1 MTGSYQY
8 PEQIPPQ
15 PYPEQVPSAPSAYP
29 GTLPPPVDY
38 PARRR
43 WPKILAGLLV
53 VAALAGVLTAVLVAG
68 RRGPA
73 APVVVSDA
81 RAQAAIQEYLNAL
94 LDGDDE
100 TVARHTLCGLYDG
113 VKDRKADLAV
123 AGLASDAFRKQF
135 SQVEVTGIDA
145 NVPWSTT
152 QAQVLFTMRVAPASG
167 STRGQRPVNEEQQG
181 VAQLLV
187 KKNGK
192 DEQVLVC
199 SYVLRTGG
207 QY

>member
-8 PEQIPPQ
+8 PEHIPPPQ
-15 PYPEQVPSAPSAYP
+15 QYPEQVPSAYP
-29 GTLPPPVDY
+29 GTLPPPVPY
-38 PARRR
+38 PTRRR
-43 WPKILAGLLV
+43 WPKV
-53 VAALAGVLTAVLVAG
+53 VAALLAVVALAGVLTVVVVAA

-81 RAQAAIQEYLNAL
+81 AAQAAIQEYLDAL
-94 LDGDDE
+94 VEGDDE

-113 VKDRKADLAV
+113 VKERKADLAV

-135 SQVEVTGIDA
+135 SHVEVTGIDK

-152 QAQVLFTMRVAPASG
+152 QAQVLFTMKVAPASG
-167 STRGQRPVNEEQQG
+167 SARGQRAMDEEQQG

-187 KKNGK
+187 QRDGKN
-192 DEQVLVC
+192 EQVLVC
-199 SYVLRTGG
+199 SYVLRTSG

>member
-8 PEQIPPQ
+8 PEQTPPQ
-15 PYPEQVPSAPSAYP
+15 SYPEQVSSAPSAYP
-29 GTLPPPVDY
+29 GTLPPPVPY
-38 PARRR
+38 PTRRR
-43 WPKILAGLLV
+43 WSKIVAALV
-53 VAALAGVLTAVLVAG
+53 AVVALAGVLTAVLVAG
-68 RRGPA
+68 RRGPT
-73 APVVVSDA
+73 APVVVSDT
-81 RAQAAIQEYLNAL
+81 QAMGAVQEYLNAL

-100 TVARHTLCGLYDG
+100 TVARHTLCGLYEG

-123 AGLASDAFRKQF
+123 AGLASDAFQKQF

-167 STRGQRPVNEEQQG
+167 AARGQRPVSDEQQG

-187 KKNGK
+187 KRDGKN
-192 DEQVLVC
+192 EQVLVC

>member
-15 PYPEQVPSAPSAYP
+15 PYPEQVTSGPSAYP
-29 GTLPPPVDY
+29 GTLPPPVPY
-38 PARRR
+38 PTRRR
-43 WPKILAGLLV
+43 WPKIVAGLLV
-53 VAALAGVLTAVLVAG
+53 LAALAGVLTAVLVAG

-73 APVVVSDA
+73 GPVVVSDA

-100 TVARHTLCGLYDG
+100 AVARHTLCGLYDG
-113 VKDRKADLAV
+113 VRDRKADLAV

-167 STRGQRPVNEEQQG
+167 STRGQRAVDEQQQG

-187 KKNGK
+187 KRDGR

-199 SYVLRTGG
+199 SYVLRTSG

>member
-15 PYPEQVPSAPSAYP
+15 PYPEQVTSGPSAYP
-29 GTLPPPVDY
+29 GTLPPPVPY
-38 PARRR
+38 PTRRR
-43 WPKILAGLLV
+43 WPKIVAGLLV
-53 VAALAGVLTAVLVAG
+53 LAALAGVLTAVLVAG

-73 APVVVSDA
+73 GPVVVSDA

-100 TVARHTLCGLYDG
+100 AVARHTLCGLYDG
-113 VKDRKADLAV
+113 VRDRKADLAV

-167 STRGQRPVNEEQQG
+167 STRGQRAVDEQQQG
-181 VAQLLV
+181 VAQLLA
-187 KKNGK
+187 KRDGR

-199 SYVLRTGG
+199 SYVLRTSG

>member
-8 PEQIPPQ
+8 PEHIPPQ
-15 PYPEQVPSAPSAYP
+15 QYPEQVPTAPSAYP
-29 GTLPPPVDY
+29 GTLPPPVPY
-38 PARRR
+38 PKRRR
-43 WPKILAGLLV
+43 WPKILAALLV
-53 VAALAGVLTAVLVAG
+53 VGALAGVLTVVLVAG

-73 APVVVSDA
+73 APVVVSDS

-100 TVARHTLCGLYDG
+100 TVARHSLCGLYDG

-123 AGLASDAFRKQF
+123 AILASDAFRKQF
-135 SQVEVTGIDA
+135 SHVEVTHIDM
-145 NVPWSTT
+145 NVPWSST
-152 QAQVLFTMRVAPASG
+152 QAQVLFTMRVAPAGG
-167 STRGQRPVNEEQQG
+167 SARGQRPTDEEQQG

-187 KKNGK
+187 HRDGKN
-192 DEQVLVC
+192 EQVLVC
-199 SYVLRTGG
+199 SYVLRISG

>member
-15 PYPEQVPSAPSAYP
+15 PYPEQVTSGPSAYP
-29 GTLPPPVDY
+29 GTLPPPVPY
-38 PARRR
+38 PTRRR
-43 WPKILAGLLV
+43 WPKIVAGLLV
-53 VAALAGVLTAVLVAG
+53 LAALAGVLTAVLVAG

-73 APVVVSDA
+73 GPVVVSDA

-100 TVARHTLCGLYDG
+100 AVARHTLCGLYDG
-113 VKDRKADLAV
+113 VRDRKADLAV
-123 AGLASDAFRKQF
+123 AGLASEAFRKQF

-167 STRGQRPVNEEQQG
+167 STRGQRAVDEQQQG

-187 KKNGK
+187 KRDGR

-199 SYVLRTGG
+199 SYVLRTSG

>member
-8 PEQIPPQ
+8 PEHIPPQ
-15 PYPEQVPSAPSAYP
+15 PYPEPVPTEPSAYP
-29 GTLPPPVDY
+29 GMLPPPVPY
-38 PARRR
+38 PTRRR
-43 WPKILAGLLV
+43 WPKILAALLV
-53 VAALAGVLTAVLVAG
+53 MAALGGVLTAVLVAG
-68 RRGPA
+68 RRGAA

-81 RAQAAIQEYLNAL
+81 RAQAAIQEYLDAL

-100 TVARHTLCGLYDG
+100 TIARHTLCGLYDG

-123 AGLASDAFRKQF
+123 AGLASDAFQKQF
-135 SQVEVTGIDA
+135 SHVEVTGIDA

-167 STRGQRPVNEEQQG
+167 SARGQSSSGQEQQG

-187 KKNGK
+187 QKDGKN
-192 DEQVLVC
+192 EHVLVC
-199 SYVLRTGG
+199 SYVLRTSG

>member
-15 PYPEQVPSAPSAYP
+15 PYPEQVTSGPSAYP
-29 GTLPPPVDY
+29 GTLPPPVPY
-38 PARRR
+38 PTRRR
-43 WPKILAGLLV
+43 WPKIVAGLLV
-53 VAALAGVLTAVLVAG
+53 LAALAGVLTAVLVAG

-73 APVVVSDA
+73 GPVVVSDA

-100 TVARHTLCGLYDG
+100 AVARHTLCGLYDG

-167 STRGQRPVNEEQQG
+167 STRGQRAVDEQQQG

-187 KKNGK
+187 KRDGR

-199 SYVLRTGG
+199 SYVLRTSG

>member
-15 PYPEQVPSAPSAYP
+15 PYPEQVTSGPSAYP
-29 GTLPPPVDY
+29 GTLPPPVPY
-38 PARRR
+38 PTRRR
-43 WPKILAGLLV
+43 WPKIVAGLLAL
-53 VAALAGVLTAVLVAG
+53 AALAGVLTAVLVAG

-73 APVVVSDA
+73 GPVVVSDA

-100 TVARHTLCGLYDG
+100 AVARHTLCGLYDG

-167 STRGQRPVNEEQQG
+167 STRGQRAVDEQQQG

-187 KKNGK
+187 KRDGR

-199 SYVLRTGG
+199 SYVLRTSG

>member
-1 MTGSYQY
+1 MTGSYQH
-8 PEQIPPQ
+8 PEHIPPQ
-15 PYPEQVPSAPSAYP
+15 QYPAQVPSVPSAYP
-29 GTLPPPVDY
+29 GTLPPPVPY
-38 PARRR
+38 PKRRR
-43 WPKILAGLLV
+43 WPKVLAALLV
-53 VAALAGVLTAVLVAG
+53 VGALAGVLTAVLVVG
-68 RRGPA
+68 RRGPT

-100 TVARHTLCGLYDG
+100 TIARHTLCGLYDG

-123 AGLASDAFRKQF
+123 AVLASDAFRKQF
-135 SQVEVTGIDA
+135 SHVEVTHIDK

-152 QAQVLFTMRVAPASG
+152 QAQILFTMRVAPAGG
-167 STRGQRPVNEEQQG
+167 STRRQSPIDEEQQG

-187 KKNGK
+187 QKDGKN
-192 DEQVLVC
+192 EQVLVC

>member
-15 PYPEQVPSAPSAYP
+15 PYPEQVPAGPSAYP
-29 GTLPPPVDY
+29 GTLPPPVPY
-38 PARRR
+38 PTRRR
-43 WPKILAGLLV
+43 WPKIVAGLLV

-68 RRGPA
+68 RRGPS
-73 APVVVSDA
+73 APVVVSDT

-94 LDGDDE
+94 LDGDE
-100 TVARHTLCGLYDG
+100 EAVARHTLCGLYDG

-187 KKNGK
+187 QRNGK

-199 SYVLRTGG
+199 SYVLRTSG

>member
-8 PEQIPPQ
+8 PEHIPPQ
-15 PYPEQVPSAPSAYP
+15 PYPEQVPSPSSAYP
-29 GTLPPPVDY
+29 GTMPPPVPY
-38 PARRR
+38 PTRRR
-43 WPKILAGLLV
+43 WPKILAALLV
-53 VAALAGVLTAVLVAG
+53 VAALAGVLTVVLVAG
-68 RRGPA
+68 RRGPT

-94 LDGDDE
+94 VEGDDE

-113 VKDRKADLAV
+113 VKERKADLAV

-135 SQVEVTGIDA
+135 SHVEVTGIDK

-167 STRGQRPVNEEQQG
+167 SARGQRAMDEEQQG

-187 KKNGK
+187 QKDGKN
-192 DEQVLVC
+192 EQVLVC
-199 SYVLRTGG
+199 SYVLRTSG

>member
-15 PYPEQVPSAPSAYP
+15 PYPEQVPAAPSAYP
-29 GTLPPPVDY
+29 GTLPPPVPY
-38 PARRR
+38 PTRRR
-43 WPKILAGLLV
+43 WPKIVAGLLV

-68 RRGPA
+68 RRGPS

-94 LDGDDE
+94 LDGDE
-100 TVARHTLCGLYDG
+100 EAVARHTLCGLYDG

-187 KKNGK
+187 QRNGK

-199 SYVLRTGG
+199 SYVLRTSG

>member
-1 MTGSYQY
+1 M
-8 PEQIPPQ
+8 
-15 PYPEQVPSAPSAYP
+15 PYP
-29 GTLPPPVDY
+29 T
-38 PARRR
+38 RRR
-43 WPKILAGLLV
+43 WPKIVAGLLV

-100 TVARHTLCGLYDG
+100 AVARHTLCGLYDG
-113 VKDRKADLAV
+113 VRDRKADLAV

-167 STRGQRPVNEEQQG
+167 STRGQRPVDEQQQG
-181 VAQLLV
+181 VAQ
-187 KKNGK
+187 
-192 DEQVLVC
+192 
-199 SYVLRTGG
+199 
-207 QY
+207 

>member
-15 PYPEQVPSAPSAYP
+15 PYPEQVTSGPSAYP
-29 GTLPPPVDY
+29 GTLPPPVPY
-38 PARRR
+38 PTRRR
-43 WPKILAGLLV
+43 WPKIVAGLLV
-53 VAALAGVLTAVLVAG
+53 LAVLAGVLTAVLVAG

-73 APVVVSDA
+73 GPVVVSDA

-100 TVARHTLCGLYDG
+100 AVARHTLCGLYDG
-113 VKDRKADLAV
+113 VRDRKADLAV

-167 STRGQRPVNEEQQG
+167 STRGQRAVDEQQQG

-187 KKNGK
+187 KRDGR

-199 SYVLRTGG
+199 SYVLRTSG

>member
-15 PYPEQVPSAPSAYP
+15 PYPEQATSGPSAYP
-29 GTLPPPVDY
+29 GTLPPPVPY
-38 PARRR
+38 PTRRR
-43 WPKILAGLLV
+43 WPKIVAGLLV
-53 VAALAGVLTAVLVAG
+53 LAALAGVLTAVLVAG

-73 APVVVSDA
+73 GPVVVSDA

-100 TVARHTLCGLYDG
+100 AVARHTLCGLYDG
-113 VKDRKADLAV
+113 VRDRKADLAV

-167 STRGQRPVNEEQQG
+167 STRGQRAVDEQQQG

-187 KKNGK
+187 KRDGR

-199 SYVLRTGG
+199 SYVLRTSG

>member
-8 PEQIPPQ
+8 PEQTPPQ
-15 PYPEQVPSAPSAYP
+15 QYPEQVPSAPSAYP
-29 GTLPPPVDY
+29 GTLPPPVPY
-38 PARRR
+38 PTRRR

-53 VAALAGVLTAVLVAG
+53 VVALAGVLTAVLVAG

-113 VKDRKADLAV
+113 VKDRKSDLAV

-152 QAQVLFTMRVAPASG
+152 QAQVLFSMRVAPAG
-167 STRGQRPVNEEQQG
+167 GTARGQRALDENQQG

-207 QY
+207 LY

>member
-15 PYPEQVPSAPSAYP
+15 PYPEQVTSGPSAYP
-29 GTLPPPVDY
+29 GTLPPPVPY
-38 PARRR
+38 PTRRR
-43 WPKILAGLLV
+43 WPKIVAGLLV
-53 VAALAGVLTAVLVAG
+53 LAALAGVLTAVLVAG

-73 APVVVSDA
+73 GPVVVSDA

-100 TVARHTLCGLYDG
+100 AVARHTLCGLYDG
-113 VKDRKADLAV
+113 VRDRKADLAV

-152 QAQVLFTMRVAPASG
+152 QAQVLFTMRVAPTSG
-167 STRGQRPVNEEQQG
+167 STRGQRAVDEQQQG

-187 KKNGK
+187 KRDGR

-199 SYVLRTGG
+199 SYVLRTSG

>member
-8 PEQIPPQ
+8 PEQTPPQ
-15 PYPEQVPSAPSAYP
+15 PYPEQVSSAPSAYP
-29 GTLPPPVDY
+29 GTLPPPVPY
-38 PARRR
+38 PTRRR
-43 WPKILAGLLV
+43 WPKILGATLAV
-53 VAALAGVLTAVLVAG
+53 VALVGVLTAVLVAG

-73 APVVVSDA
+73 APMVLSDA
-81 RAQAAIQEYLNAL
+81 RAQAAVQEYLNAL

-113 VKDRKADLAV
+113 VKERKADLAV
-123 AGLASDAFRKQF
+123 AGLASDAFQKQF
-135 SQVEVTGIDA
+135 SHVEVTGIDA

-167 STRGQRPVNEEQQG
+167 SARGQRPISDEQQG

-187 KKNGK
+187 KRDGNG
-192 DEQVLVC
+192 EQVLVC

>member
-8 PEQIPPQ
+8 PEHIPPQ
-15 PYPEQVPSAPSAYP
+15 SYPEAVPTAPSAYP
-29 GTLPPPVDY
+29 GTLPPPVPY
-38 PARRR
+38 PTRRR
-43 WPKILAGLLV
+43 WPKILAALLV
-53 VAALAGVLTAVLVAG
+53 VGALGGVLTAVLVTG
-68 RRGPA
+68 RRGAA

-81 RAQAAIQEYLNAL
+81 RAQAAIQEYLDAL
-94 LDGDDE
+94 TDGDDE
-100 TVARHTLCGLYDG
+100 TIARHTLCGLYDG

-135 SQVEVTGIDA
+135 SQVEVTHIDA

-152 QAQVLFTMRVAPASG
+152 QAQVLFTMRVAPAAG
-167 STRGQRPVNEEQQG
+167 SARGQRPTGDEQQG

-187 KKNGK
+187 QKDGKN
-192 DEQVLVC
+192 EQVLVC